1 MKRWRNQN
9 PGTLIGIH
17 ISMIILEGGA
27 EALEKNKSRTPTAL
41 GIQTKDMSGV
51 LSLCTDFSVTHNNQ
65 GTQAV

>member
-1 MKRWRNQN
+1 
-9 PGTLIGIH
+9 
-17 ISMIILEGGA
+17 MIILEGGA
-27 EALEKNKSRTPTAL
+27 EAPEKNKSRTPTAL